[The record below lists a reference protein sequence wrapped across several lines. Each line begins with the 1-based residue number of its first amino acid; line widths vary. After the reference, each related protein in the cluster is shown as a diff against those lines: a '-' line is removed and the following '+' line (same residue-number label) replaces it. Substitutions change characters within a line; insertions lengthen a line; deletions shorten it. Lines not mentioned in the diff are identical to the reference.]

1 MQLLICKHFFTQP
14 QLKSKT
20 AWTLSKN
27 WHSAPMFETH
37 QIKKATTSFVSFLY
51 STKTLWM
58 NKASKHC
65 KDTKQMRMSAF
76 QNWCIAHKSAKQQ
89 PSERVHIILLPNYE
103 SANRWKH
110 LNRNIN
116 TFSLLLYKYNDKE
129 KIKQRRIFVSKAPHE
144 TKKEL
149 FSERSVCERKTTLF
163 STRKETKKTKDS
175 NVAFDVKG

>member
-1 MQLLICKHFFTQP
+1 MNCAPFFLLFTYALKKQKKSKTTPFRFIHTYKCVRALMQLLICKHFFTQP

-51 STKTLWM
+51 STKILWM

-89 PSERVHIILLPNYE
+89 PSERVHIILTSKLRKRKQMKASQQKHQYLL
-103 SANRWKH
+103 SAA
-110 LNRNIN
+110 
-116 TFSLLLYKYNDKE
+116 
-129 KIKQRRIFVSKAPHE
+129 V
-144 TKKEL
+144 
-149 FSERSVCERKTTLF
+149 
-163 STRKETKKTKDS
+163 
-175 NVAFDVKG
+175 